1 MILYLDTSSLIK
13 LFIDET
19 HCDLVRSW
27 ADQAAVL
34 CSSRVAYPEAMSA
47 IARRWRAE
55 DLDDEEFRLL
65 RQALAEQWQDFVVVN
80 LDEVAAGDLAV
91 EHGLRGFDAVHLAAA
106 LGFLSRAGSVAVF
119 FSSFDD
125 RLNRA
130 ARSEGLVVLGAD
142 SGQSLAMP

>member
-1 MILYLDTSSLIK
+1 
-13 LFIDET
+13 
-19 HCDLVRSW
+19 
-27 ADQAAVL
+27 
-34 CSSRVAYPEAMSA
+34 MSA

>member
-27 ADQAAVL
+27 VDQVAVL

-47 IARRWRAE
+47 IARRWRAG
-55 DLDDEEFRLL
+55 DFDDEEFRVL
-65 RQALAEQWQDFVVVN
+65 RQALADQWQNFVVVN
-80 LDEVAAGDLAV
+80 LEEVAAGDLAV
-91 EHGLRGFDAVHLAAA
+91 DHGLRGFDAVHLAAA
-106 LGFLSRAGSVAVF
+106 LGLLSRAGSVAVF

-125 RLNRA
+125 RLNQA
-130 ARSEGLVVLGAD
+130 AGSEGLVVLDAD
-142 SGQSLAMP
+142 SDQSLTMQ